1 MAASADAV
9 AKALVSRDA
18 VRLQPAGAYAANVL
32 GLSDQVPM
40 KIVFLT
46 DGTSRRVKLGQ
57 REIILKHTTPR
68 NVATAGRKSGT
79 VIQALRHLGQRHVDD
94 KVLAILRRQL
104 DDTDKAQLLKD
115 RKHAPAWVANILQ
128 RLAAGTP

>member
-1 MAASADAV
+1 
-9 AKALVSRDA
+9 
-18 VRLQPAGAYAANVL
+18 
-32 GLSDQVPM
+32 M

-68 NVATAGRKSGT
+68 NVATARRKSGT

-104 DDTDKAQLLKD
+104 DNTDKAQLLKD

-128 RLAAGTP
+128 QLAAGTP